1 MLCVYSHT
9 CEHRHAI
16 ATSMQVINVMMAGT
30 WDFAVIGAP
39 GGFELFRLR
48 GAIAPASCL
57 DLAG

>member
-1 MLCVYSHT
+1 
-9 CEHRHAI
+9 
-16 ATSMQVINVMMAGT
+16 MQVINVMMAGT